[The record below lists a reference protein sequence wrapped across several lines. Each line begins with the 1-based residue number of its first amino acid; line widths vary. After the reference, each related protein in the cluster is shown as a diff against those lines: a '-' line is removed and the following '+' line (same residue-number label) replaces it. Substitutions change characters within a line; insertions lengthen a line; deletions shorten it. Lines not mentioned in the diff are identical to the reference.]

1 MRMGSKAPEPSADE
15 IVERYRRGAK
25 IKELARRHG
34 ASRVYRALGER
45 GVEIRRSPYSPV
57 RKLFR
62 LSPASKTVACTCPR
76 RLKLEPGA
84 YEAEVAGGEIRLLR
98 KVDSVVRIT
107 KGPRG
112 ETLLVVPRE
121 LKSALGWREG
131 DEVVFEESEGK
142 VVVGL
147 LEDASK

>member
-1 MRMGSKAPEPSADE
+1 MSPKAPEPSTDE
-15 IVERYRRGAK
+15 IVERYRRGAG
-25 IKELARRHG
+25 IKELARKYGVSRV
-34 ASRVYRALGER
+34 RVYRALGER
-45 GVEIRRSPYSPV
+45 GVEIRRSLYSPV

-62 LSPASKTVACTCPR
+62 LSPSKTVACTCPR

-84 YEAEVAGGEIRLLR
+84 YEVEVAGGEIRLLR
-98 KVDSVVRIT
+98 KVGSVVRVR

-112 ETLLVVPRE
+112 ETLLVIPRE

-131 DEVVFEESEGK
+131 DEVVFEEGEGK

-147 LEDASK
+147 LKDASE

>member
-1 MRMGSKAPEPSADE
+1 MSPKAPEPSTDE
-15 IVERYRRGAK
+15 IVERYRRGAG
-25 IKELARRHG
+25 IKELAREYG
-34 ASRVYRALGER
+34 VSKVYRALGEG
-45 GVEIRRSPYSPV
+45 GVEVRRSLYSPV

-62 LSPASKTVACTCPR
+62 PSPASKTVACTCPR

-84 YEAEVAGGEIRLLR
+84 YEVEVAGGEIRLLR
-98 KVDSVVRIT
+98 KVGSVVRVR

-112 ETLLVVPRE
+112 ETLLVIPRE

-131 DEVVFEESEGK
+131 DEVVFEEGEGK

-147 LEDASK
+147 LKDASE